1 MDPFDWEEYLELAE
15 RLVGQRGDVAAER
28 SAISR
33 AYYAVF
39 HEAAHYY
46 TRNGERLAFTGE
58 DHHAVWDWFKRS
70 RPYERIGINGERLKR
85 SRRKADYDG
94 SFPKLSAEAQTNVK
108 LARQMFQE
116 LVRLR

>member
-15 RLVGQRGDVAAER
+15 KLVGQRGDVAAER

-39 HEAAHYY
+39 REAAHYY
-46 TRNGERLAFTGE
+46 SRQGERLDLTGD
-58 DHHAVWDWFKRS
+58 DHIFVWDWFKRHN
-70 RPYERIGINGERLKR
+70 PYERIGINGERLKW
-85 SRRKADYDG
+85 SRRRADYDD
-94 SFPKLSAEAQTNVK
+94 SFPGLSTEAQNSVK
-108 LARQMFQE
+108 LARRIFDV